1 MRQAFTDCCKRECE
15 AWQKTIERLE
25 GEDKLCLKNG
35 REVLADNIGLG
46 KVSKTENEFDEFL
59 NQFYGRLPGE
69 SRVVKY

>member
-1 MRQAFTDCCKRECE
+1 MNIFIGKLYAANATCMRQAFTDCCKRECE

-46 KVSKTENEFDEFL
+46 KASKTENDIF
-59 NQFYGRLPGE
+59 
-69 SRVVKY
+69 